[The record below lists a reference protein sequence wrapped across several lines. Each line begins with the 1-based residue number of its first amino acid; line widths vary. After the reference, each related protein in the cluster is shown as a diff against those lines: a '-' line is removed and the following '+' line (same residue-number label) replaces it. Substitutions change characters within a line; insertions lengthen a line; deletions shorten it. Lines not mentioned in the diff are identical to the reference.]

1 MLTESIIHLPVRDN
15 DMVSL
20 EAEHERMRSLMLQHF
35 GGFTAHTCMG
45 QWRDP
50 ETGKIYKEPVVRY
63 VIAANWS
70 DAPTRAKLLELAEL
84 AAITMRQVCIYV
96 AINGVARFIY
106 QPEEKRV
113 AA

>member
-15 DMVSL
+15 DMVGL

-63 VIAANWS
+63 VIAADWR
-70 DAPTRAKLLELAEL
+70 DVVTRAKLRELAEI
-84 AAITMRQVCIYV
+84 AAITMRQICIYV
-96 AINGVARFIY
+96 SINGVADFIY
-106 QPEEKRV
+106 PPTEKRV